1 MVRVWPGLTCS
12 GTLKISSDLAAE
24 CYLAAAADTA
34 HAHLASTP
42 AGLWSRKTYALSL
55 APGTARRA
63 GLVWGRGG
71 SFVSYT
77 TRPGPWP
84 SASKLSGYSDSAL
97 TASTN
102 EFKNGVF
109 HKCENCKNI

>member
-71 SFVSYT
+71 SSVSYT

-97 TASTN
+97 PANRVNLVSRLAKFFAS
-102 EFKNGVF
+102 
-109 HKCENCKNI
+109 

>member
-97 TASTN
+97 TASTI
-102 EFKNGVF
+102 ESKYGVF
-109 HKCENCKNI
+109 SQMREL

>member
-12 GTLKISSDLAAE
+12 GRLKISSDLAAE

-84 SASKLSGYSDSAL
+84 SASKLTGYSDSAL
-97 TASTN
+97 TTSNARIVKIFN
-102 EFKNGVF
+102 LN
-109 HKCENCKNI
+109 KNIFI

>member
-12 GTLKISSDLAAE
+12 GTLKISSDLEAE

-71 SFVSYT
+71 TTVSYT

-84 SASKLSGYSDSAL
+84 RASKLSGYSDSAL
-97 TASTN
+97 TANRVNLVSCLAK
-102 EFKNGVF
+102 FF
-109 HKCENCKNI
+109 AS

>member
-12 GTLKISSDLAAE
+12 GRLKISSDLAAE
-24 CYLAAAADTA
+24 CYLAAGAAADTA

-71 SFVSYT
+71 TSVSYT

-97 TASTN
+97 TASIN
-102 EFKNGVF
+102 L
-109 HKCENCKNI
+109 I